1 MAKNLL
7 VVVQSKHSV
16 VEAEQKF
23 HQRFKHHYL
32 VNQERWEW
40 VLLTDDTVKYL
51 PVWGIKNPVRLTC
64 GQDKR
69 SCKPIMIE
77 HLEWVDL
84 KKKSQT
90 VLFQPLPP
98 DRQRSSWTQPEEL
111 AANLEEIVFSTFTPL
126 QGCITVLFDVLC
138 EVKYSWRKC
147 QTFYYLM

>member
-23 HQRFKHHYL
+23 HQRSKNHYL
-32 VNQERWEW
+32 VNQERREW
-40 VLLTDDTVKYL
+40 ALLTDDTVKYL
-51 PVWGIKNPVRLTC
+51 PVRGIKNPIRLAR
-64 GQDKR
+64 GEDKR
-69 SCKPIMIE
+69 SCKPVMIE
-77 HLEWVDL
+77 HLEKTRSGL
-84 KKKSQT
+84 S
-90 VLFQPLPP
+90 FSRPLPP

-126 QGCITVLFDVLC
+126 QGCITVFLDVLC